1 METKTDPV
9 LRDSIVAAYSRF
21 SGNVSAVSRELGCSR
36 STVRRNI
43 AKVGLGKKPIAG
55 GKQRAA
61 HKKETLPGTGSVKR
75 YILTS
80 AQNNT
85 HVHEA
90 FWDERPRNGEA
101 LRRPDHGWNVF
112 VQPEQLRSSRC
123 EEGNPAAT
131 RGHSVVRPSDYSVRQ
146 RQEG

>member
-1 METKTDPV
+1 MMADLKTDLV
-9 LRDSIVAAYSRF
+9 LRDSIVAAFNKY

-43 AKVGLGKKPIAG
+43 AKVGIGKKPLAG

-61 HKKETLPGTGSVKR
+61 EKRRTLPEKGSIKR

-85 HVHEA
+85 HVHGE
-90 FWDERPRNGEA
+90 FWENLKAMAWHYQAQILVG
-101 LRRPDHGWNVF
+101 
-112 VQPEQLRSSRC
+112 
-123 EEGNPAAT
+123 T
-131 RGHSVVRPSDYSVRQ
+131 
-146 RQEG
+146 